1 MKSKFV
7 KFLEFEIKNEQAKG
21 VKGGSIST
29 GQNQNTPIII
39 NNTSTSF
46 RKLMVR

>member
-7 KFLEFEIKNEQAKG
+7 KFLEFEIKKEQAKG

-29 GQNQNTPIII
+29 DQNQNTPIII
-39 NNTSTSF
+39 DNLSTSF
-46 RKLMVR
+46 RKDMAR

>member
-21 VKGGSIST
+21 VKGGSIIID
-29 GQNQNTPIII
+29 QNTPIII
-39 NNTSTSF
+39 DNSPIGF
-46 RKLMVR
+46 RKTMTK